1 MRILLINYNLTLISS
16 LKDFLGA
23 FFDIVIVGAF
33 RESEIALAEIPSL
46 NPNIVLVD
54 LDMQN
59 LPGTEL
65 IRKLRSTLAGAV
77 LVAIGTANTE
87 EFRESILQA
96 GAECY
101 IPKTRLAKDLV
112 PAMREEIS
120 KLHGLNT
127 AG

>member
-1 MRILLINYNLTLISS
+1 MRILLINYNITLISS
-16 LKDFLGA
+16 LEDFLEA

-46 NPNIVLVD
+46 NPNFVLVD

-59 LPGTEL
+59 LPGNEL
-65 IRKLRSTLAGAV
+65 VQKLRRIAVGAV
-77 LVAIGTANTE
+77 IVAIGTANTE
-87 EFRESILQA
+87 KFRESILLA
-96 GAECY
+96 GADCY
-101 IPKTRLAKDLV
+101 IPKARLAKDLV

-120 KLHGLNT
+120 KLHGLNA